1 MDQADMDLGTYLKP
15 IRRWWWLILA
25 ATLIAG
31 IASYFAMLR
40 QPPYFQAKTT
50 LLVGR
55 SINNPNPSQSDLYLA
70 SQLAATYA
78 DIANREP
85 VQNAAMKAL
94 GLTWLPQY
102 LARAVLNSQFIEIVV
117 TDINPLRAQ
126 VVANELANQLI
137 LSSPTSDSQE
147 QERQD
152 FINKQLNLL
161 QSQIIE
167 TQDEITKLKEQLGSL
182 NSARQIADTQT
193 QITALQTKLTTLQG
207 NYAALLSNT
216 KQGATNTLSVVVP
229 AELPVTP
236 VGPNK
241 AFSILLSSAIGFVLA
256 VGAAYLL
263 EYLDDTIKS
272 PEELSHILHIPVI
285 GKIGYIRRDNT
296 EDHNKSPADHI
307 MILRQ
312 PLSPVVETF
321 RALQMNLI
329 SISQHP
335 PKKVFLITS
344 AKPGEG
350 KSITLANLAVTMAQ
364 SGLKIIVVD
373 GDLRKPTLHQIF
385 NLPNTVGLSDVL
397 MRSRTN
403 VRTLLQD
410 TEVENLQI
418 LTSGILPP
426 NPTVTTGSKRT
437 IKAIEDLSS
446 EADYVLVDSPPILS
460 VADTLNLGSCVDGV
474 ILLTVEG
481 FTRRGEARR
490 ALEELLTAGINVI
503 GAILRKVKS
512 SEEGYSYYHY
522 YSSNKTADRDSDISP
537 SVSEKIFS
545 YFRHL
550 RKRFDKN

>member
-1 MDQADMDLGTYLKP
+1 MDLGVYLKP
-15 IRRWWWLILA
+15 LRRWWWLIIA

-31 IASYFAMLR
+31 VASYLAMMR
-40 QPPYFQAKTT
+40 QPPYYQAKTT

-55 SINNPNPSQSDLYLA
+55 SINNPTPSQSDLYLA
-70 SQLAATYA
+70 SQLAGTYA

-85 VQNAAMKAL
+85 VQNATKKAL
-94 GLTWLPQY
+94 GLTWLPEY

-117 TDINPLRAQ
+117 TDDNPLRAQ
-126 VVANELANQLI
+126 VVANEIANQLI

-161 QSQIIE
+161 QSQILE

-182 NSARQIADTQT
+182 NSARQIADTQS

-207 NYAALLSNT
+207 NYAVLLSNT

-241 AFSILLSSAIGFVLA
+241 ALSVLLSAAIGFVLA

-272 PEELSHILHIPVI
+272 SEELSHILHIPVI
-285 GKIGYIRRDNT
+285 GKIGYIKREKTGDQV
-296 EDHNKSPADHI
+296 EKPADHI

-312 PLSPVVETF
+312 PFSPVVETF
-321 RALQMNLI
+321 RALQMNLM
-329 SISQHP
+329 SISQDP

-344 AKPGEG
+344 AKPSEG

-364 SGLKIIVVD
+364 SGLKVIVVD
-373 GDLRKPTLHQIF
+373 GDLRKPTIHDIF
-385 NLPNTVGLSDVL
+385 NLPNTVGLSDAL
-397 MRSRTN
+397 MRSKTN
-403 VRTLLQD
+403 ARTLLQS
-410 TEVENLQI
+410 TEVDNLQV
-418 LTSGILPP
+418 LTSGMLPP
-426 NPTVTTGSKRT
+426 SPTLVLGSKRT
-437 IKAIEDLSS
+437 MKAIEELSS
-446 EADYVLVDSPPILS
+446 EADFVLVDSPPILS

-490 ALEELLTAGINVI
+490 SLEELRTAGINVI

-522 YSSNKTADRDSDISP
+522 YSSNKTTDRYSENSASASERIS
-537 SVSEKIFS
+537 S

-550 RKRFDKN
+550 RKRFNKNQGQ